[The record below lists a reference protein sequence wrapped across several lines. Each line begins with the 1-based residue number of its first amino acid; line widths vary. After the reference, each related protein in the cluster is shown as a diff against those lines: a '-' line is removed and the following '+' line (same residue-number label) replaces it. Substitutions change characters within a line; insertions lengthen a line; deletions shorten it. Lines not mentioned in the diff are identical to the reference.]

1 MASHLSHEEFFT
13 SLTDLLSKT
22 SQKSHGSVYLTQKP
36 LLPPTQDQDGSSIS
50 LPSMLIRATDGK
62 TSAPSPTTK
71 TNTDKSQ
78 SKSAS
83 QKTRTPKVKIST
95 VVALEELEA
104 FYTRYAEICKAG
116 MSGLKKKQR
125 KKRSKAKGGAG
136 KVTKS

>member
-1 MASHLSHEEFFT
+1 M
-13 SLTDLLSKT
+13 
-22 SQKSHGSVYLTQKP
+22 
-36 LLPPTQDQDGSSIS
+36 S
-50 LPSMLIRATDGK
+50 LPSILIRATDGK

-71 TNTDKSQ
+71 TNTDKSK

-83 QKTRTPKVKIST
+83 QKTKTPKVKIST
-95 VVALEELEA
+95 VVAPEELEA

-125 KKRSKAKGGAG
+125 KKRTKAKGGAG